1 MKLFNNNVQNLLPY
15 DGEAIYHEGVLDPI
29 EADKYFDIFL
39 KEIAWV
45 NDEAIMFGRRII
57 TKRKVAWYGD
67 ADYKYSYSRID
78 RHALPWI
85 DSLRMI
91 KQQIEETCG
100 KTFNSCL
107 LNLYH
112 NGSEGMSW
120 HSDDEK
126 ELGNDPIIAS
136 LSLGVNRKF
145 SFKHKQ
151 TKATVS
157 LALNHGSVLL
167 MQGSTQHYWL
177 HSLPKSTKITGPRI
191 NLTFRNIIGG

>member
-1 MKLFNNNVQNLLPY
+1 MKLFDNNIQNLLPY
-15 DGEAIYHEGVLDPI
+15 DGEALYHEGVLDPI
-29 EADKYFDIFL
+29 EADKYFEILL

-67 ADYKYSYSRID
+67 AEYKYSYSKIE

-85 DSLRMI
+85 NSLKML
-91 KQQIEETCG
+91 KQQVESASG

-112 NGSEGMSW
+112 DGTEGMSW
-120 HSDDEK
+120 HSDDET
-126 ELGNDPIIAS
+126 ELGENPVIAS

-151 TKATVS
+151 TKETVS
-157 LALNHGSVLL
+157 VVLNHASLLL
-167 MQGSTQHYWL
+167 MQGSTQHNWL
-177 HSLPKSTKITGPRI
+177 HSLSKSTKITGPRI
-191 NLTFRNIIGG
+191 NLTFRRIID